1 MTIAAWRDWIE
12 TTFGELTDT
21 IELARH
27 GAHTFHGL
35 FARTPPPSP
44 PTRSPRSPYPR
55 DLIPQ
60 KAPQRRGDNGCMAP
74 QLPNRQH
81 CRHAHSTSG
90 RDRVHVAK
98 G

>member
-35 FARTPPPSP
+35 FARTAATIAAHTIAKIAL
-44 PTRSPRSPYPR
+44 PTRPDPTEGTSAAWRQRLHGPA
-55 DLIPQ
+55 
-60 KAPQRRGDNGCMAP
+60 APESTT
-74 QLPNRQH
+74 LPARPFH
-81 CRHAHSTSG
+81 
-90 RDRVHVAK
+90 
-98 G
+98 